1 VRAISLKNHR
11 FIFLNVV
18 DGFMKYLCSICG
30 FIYDPEIGDPGNG
43 IEAGTEFKDLPDSWV
58 CPVCGAP
65 KDVFEVA

>member
-1 VRAISLKNHR
+1 M
-11 FIFLNVV
+11 NVV
-18 DGFMKYLCSICG
+18 DGFMKYMCSICG
-30 FIYDPEIGDPGNG
+30 FIYDPAIGDPENG